1 MLKSLLTSCAIFAA
15 SVAAMAAPT
24 VTVTNPVPG
33 STLDNKQYFDTF
45 NLSASGSYTVADG
58 AKATLE
64 CLETGDMLNSTT
76 FKDFMG
82 MAIIVNFDSNDIV
95 DNGEYELVIPAGSLL
110 VDGEPCEKLTATYV
124 LNDPDLASGGS
135 FPQITL
141 VSSNPASGSGVAAI
155 GAEALNKVT
164 FVTSDDA
171 AVNYIGWELWDVTNP
186 DAPEWIYQGSENR
199 IDPNRNDGKLDDMWT
214 NGLYITIG
222 GPDQKLIK
230 GQKYEMKLT
239 FCGIGYNPDTN
250 QYPNSISIEKSKEL
264 ETSIFFEG
272 LTPGTEYSPY
282 VYESVSPDES
292 IYEIETVEQ
301 AMFTV
306 TYSGEVRPFSFIYHR
321 AQGDTPE
328 AGHFNPLNDENG
340 DGYATIWEFV
350 VYPSIAKNMTG
361 EASFYIVTKDMDG
374 LTLKGNGGYP
384 TDDFTYRV
392 TYETTIGYPDLVS
405 VAPEAGATLQS
416 LSEIVVGNSDD
427 LVMAYSWNATEPARI
442 CDMHGAQIRTLGVP
456 EAVGGNSKQMKWTF
470 DPITTSGN
478 YVLIIPK
485 WYFALGEE
493 FDGSTNKV
501 TTFAYIVDNGEA
513 PSGATFDLV
522 PASVTPADGSTVS
535 EISNVVLTFSD
546 TTFYPMSIGA
556 PVATL
561 VNTSSVAEVIY
572 TSEPAIDN
580 DWFNPTEYTFTFSTP
595 IKEKGT
601 YKFTV
606 AKGAFCDETYDME
619 MGEAGHASD
628 ELVYTFI
635 IGEGSGVESVEAVAA
650 NGNVYSVDGKVV
662 LRNASEAD
670 VNALPAGIYIF
681 NGKKLVVK

>member
-24 VTVTNPVPG
+24 VTVTYPSPG
-33 STLDNKQYFDTF
+33 STLDNKQYFETF
-45 NLSASGSYTVADG
+45 NLSASGSYSVAAD

-64 CLETGDMLNSTT
+64 CLDTGDVFDCTS
-76 FKDFMG
+76 FKNFMG
-82 MAIIVNFDSNDIV
+82 MIMVKFDSNDIV
-95 DNGEYELVIPAGSLL
+95 DNGEYELVIPDGSVL
-110 VDGEPCEKLTATYV
+110 VDGEPCAKLTATYV
-124 LNDPDLASGGS
+124 LNDPDLGSGES
-135 FPQITL
+135 YPQISL
-141 VSSNPASGSGVAAI
+141 VSSNPANGAGVAAI
-155 GAEALNKVT
+155 GENALNKVS

-171 AVNYIGWELWDVTNP
+171 AVNYIGWELWNVTNP
-186 DAPEWIYQGSENR
+186 DAPEWVYQGSENR
-199 IDPNRNDGKLDDMWT
+199 IDPNRNGGKLDDMWT
-214 NGLYITIG
+214 DGLYITIG

-282 VYESVSPDES
+282 VYETVSPDES
-292 IYEIETVEQ
+292 VYVIETVEQ

-306 TYSGEVRPFSFIYHR
+306 TYSGDVLPSSFIYHR
-321 AQGDTPE
+321 AQGDTPV
-328 AGHFNPLNDENG
+328 AGNYNPLNDEDG
-340 DGYATIWEFV
+340 DGYASMWEFV
-350 VYPSIAKNMTG
+350 VDSSIAKNMTG
-361 EASFYIVTKDMDG
+361 EASFYIVTKDKDG

-384 TDDFTYRV
+384 IDDFTYRV

-405 VAPEAGATLQS
+405 VAPEVGSTVET

-442 CDMHGAQIRTLGVP
+442 CDMHGAEIRTLGIP
-456 EAVGGNSKQMKWTF
+456 EEVEGNGKQMKWTF

-493 FDGSTNKV
+493 FDGTTNKV
-501 TTFAYIVDNGEA
+501 TTFAYTVENGQA
-513 PSGATFDLV
+513 SSGPKFDLTPV
-522 PASVTPADGSTVS
+522 AVTPADGSTVT
-535 EISNVVLTFSD
+535 EISDVVLTFSD
-546 TTFYPMSIGA
+546 ITFYPMSEGA

-561 VNTSSVAEVIY
+561 VNTSSAAEVIY
-572 TSEPAIDN
+572 TSEPAVDN
-580 DWFNPTEYTFTFSTP
+580 DWFNPTEYTFTFATP

-635 IGEGSGVESVEAVAA
+635 IGDGSGVDSVGAVSAS
-650 NGNVYSVDGKVV
+650 GNVYSVDGKVV

-670 VNALPAGIYIF
+670 AKALPAGIYIV
-681 NGKKLVVK
+681 NGKKVVVK